1 MPPGSEE
8 GGFRIEEAREGSDG
22 HLFVGAATRPPSSLS
37 ASARLNLFL
46 YLNLWVMRI
55 STGFVCVSWAED
67 ALMWANVLRNNLQC
81 SSMCYVV
88 VIVVIVVVVIVDVGE
103 CLDGT
108 GH

>member
-1 MPPGSEE
+1 M
-8 GGFRIEEAREGSDG
+8 
-22 HLFVGAATRPPSSLS
+22 HC
-37 ASARLNLFL
+37 N
-46 YLNLWVMRI
+46 
-55 STGFVCVSWAED
+55 

-88 VIVVIVVVVIVDVGE
+88 VIVVIVVVVVVIVDVGE